1 MNTTV
6 SRSNGL
12 VGTVTV
18 PGDKSISHRALMISA
33 LARGTSEI
41 HGYLDAADPRSTL
54 QCLRELGIEMQVANS
69 VITVHARGLHGLRA
83 PSRIL
88 DAGNSGTTIRL
99 LTGILAGQPFKSTIT
114 GDDSLRQ
121 RPMKRIIEPLSRM
134 GARIQG
140 SDSLTAPLTVDGI
153 SPLRPMMYHMQISSA
168 QVKSAILLA
177 GLFADGITRVSETTQ
192 TRDHTERMLGL
203 GSEKINDAFVIE
215 VAGGT
220 QIPAQRFQVPGDVSS
235 AAFLISAALLVP
247 RSELRILNVG
257 LNPTRTRV
265 IQFLRSVGGS
275 IETIRETTVAGEP
288 LGDLL
293 VRSSQL
299 HGSIELHRKQVV
311 ELIDEIPI
319 VAVALALSGC
329 SLAVHGAADLRNKES
344 DRIRSLV
351 INLRKLGVDVE
362 EFPDGFA
369 FQPKNDLI
377 AAECDSF
384 ADHRIAMA
392 FGVAGLVLKGQTVIT
407 RSECVD
413 ISFPSFWDLLRSV
426 QRQ

>member
-1 MNTTV
+1 MNTTI

-33 LARGTSEI
+33 LANGTSEI
-41 HGYLDAADPRSTL
+41 HGYLDAADPHSTL
-54 QCLRELGIEMQVANS
+54 HCLRDLGVEIQIRDS
-69 VITVHARGLHGLRA
+69 IITVRGRGLRGLRA
-83 PSRIL
+83 PSGIL

-99 LTGILAGQPFKSTIT
+99 LTGILAGQPFSTTIT

-140 SDSLTAPLTVDGI
+140 SETQTAPLTIAGV
-153 SPLRPMMYHMQISSA
+153 SPLHPIEYRMQISSA

-177 GLFADGITRVSETTQ
+177 GLFADGITRVTEKTQ

-203 GSEKINDAFVIE
+203 TPVKLDDSFVIE
-215 VAGGT
+215 VVGGT
-220 QIPAQRFQVPGDVSS
+220 ELRAQRFQVPGDVSS

-257 LNPTRTRV
+257 LNPTRTR
-265 IQFLRSVGGS
+265 IIEFFRSIGGS
-275 IETIRETTVAGEP
+275 IVATRENTVAGEP

-293 VRSSQL
+293 VRSSEL
-299 HGSIELHRKQVV
+299 HGSVKLEGKQVA

-319 VAVALALSGC
+319 LAVTLALAGC
-329 SLAVHGAADLRNKES
+329 CLAVRGAADLRNKES

-351 INLRKLGVDVE
+351 SNLRALGVEVE
-362 EFPDGFA
+362 EYADGFA
-369 FQPKNDLI
+369 FQPKNTLI
-377 AAECDSF
+377 AAECNSF

-392 FGVAGLVLKGQTVIT
+392 FGVAGLVLNGQTVIT
-407 RSECVD
+407 QSECVD
-413 ISFPSFWDLLRSV
+413 ISFPSFWELLRSV
-426 QRQ
+426 ERR

>member
-1 MNTTV
+1 
-6 SRSNGL
+6 
-12 VGTVTV
+12 
-18 PGDKSISHRALMISA
+18 MISA
-33 LARGTSEI
+33 LADGISEI

-54 QCLRELGIEMQVANS
+54 HCLRELGIDMQVAES
-69 VITVHARGLHGLRA
+69 VITVQGRGLHGLRA

-99 LTGILAGQPFKSTIT
+99 LTGILAGQPFTSTIT

-121 RPMKRIIEPLSRM
+121 RPMKRIMEPLSKM

-140 SDSLTAPLTVDGI
+140 SEIQTAPLAVDGVY
-153 SPLRPMMYHMQISSA
+153 PLRPMDYQMQISSA

-177 GLFADGITRVSETTQ
+177 GLFADGITRVAEKTQ

-203 GSEKINDAFVIE
+203 RPVKLNDSFVVE
-215 VAGGT
+215 VTGGT
-220 QIPAQRFQVPGDVSS
+220 EIPAQRFQVPGDVSS
-235 AAFLISAALLVP
+235 AAFLISPALLVP
-247 RSELRILNVG
+247 HSELKILNVG
-257 LNPTRTRV
+257 LNPTRTR
-265 IQFLRSVGGS
+265 IIELFRSVGGS
-275 IETIRETTVAGEP
+275 VETIRQTTVAGEP

-299 HGSIELHRKQVV
+299 HGSVELQGKQVA

-319 VAVALALSGC
+319 VAVTLALSGC
-329 SLAVHGAADLRNKES
+329 SLAVRGAADLRNKES
-344 DRIRSLV
+344 DRIRSVV

-362 EFPDGFA
+362 EYPDGFA
-369 FQPKNDLI
+369 FQGKNVLI

-392 FGVAGLVLKGQTVIT
+392 FGVAGLVLKGKTVIT
-407 RSECVD
+407 QSECVD
-413 ISFPSFWDLLRSV
+413 ISFPSFWELLHNVER
-426 QRQ
+426 R